1 MLRGGTF
8 RVVSS
13 TKGVRLTLQEGKLI
27 HLVSDVDGDYDSD
40 GFGDGDGAIDIT
52 RW

>member
-1 MLRGGTF
+1 M
-8 RVVSS
+8 
-13 TKGVRLTLQEGKLI
+13 KGVRLPLQDGKLI

-40 GFGDGDGAIDIT
+40 GFGDGDGETAIT